1 MVMLAESERDYLTS
15 RYNVYEDMV
24 VGQGAMPAPSVGYQG
39 CSTVESVRPQ
49 MTPQNFLTMSEG
61 WRKLGRTEPNSSLEA
76 AGEQPI
82 MPAMAQGPL
91 EEPPG
96 PVSPAW
102 WPARK
107 AATVSSCEKRHNQLR
122 SPPMGGHQL
131 TVQINLLP
139 SPHLFLP
146 LPREALLLYGEM
158 TCPRGRVQPIQA
170 RHIQAASCKDAGSV
184 CCMSDGIHPSAAPLQ
199 STPLLQ
205 PAGRRRDMTR
215 EAAHKVI

>member
-1 MVMLAESERDYLTS
+1 
-15 RYNVYEDMV
+15 
-24 VGQGAMPAPSVGYQG
+24 MPAPSVGYQG

-122 SPPMGGHQL
+122 SPPMRGHQL

-146 LPREALLLYGEM
+146 PP
-158 TCPRGRVQPIQA
+158 PRGTATLWRNDVSKRQG
-170 RHIQAASCKDAGSV
+170 AADSGAT
-184 CCMSDGIHPSAAPLQ
+184 HPSRVVQGCGIGMLYVRWN
-199 STPLLQ
+199 TPICCSSAINPPP
-205 PAGRRRDMTR
+205 PARRKEEGHDP
-215 EAAHKVI
+215 